1 MLDLQFSSMDR
12 DRNGS
17 SNLGQIAI
25 CIICFS
31 WQFPVPKIKFAQEQ
45 HGTMNRLVLS
55 MIPPI
60 PKLYHMPVNIILRGF
75 WSAWSWFTESQ
86 AWYQKAIR
94 NRPTFVTHQLH
105 IPSYPMAARQTK
117 PQKWPSPCN
126 SSPEGRDHGFFGYP
140 DLWHLQI
147 HWNMLAQFLN
157 ISKLEI
163 FVGFFHAMKM
173 TETVETILYLSL
185 KMAKSGLVVVAAMVA
200 FDVANKTEHATW
212 SQLS

>member
-75 WSAWSWFTESQ
+75 
-86 AWYQKAIR
+86 
-94 NRPTFVTHQLH
+94 
-105 IPSYPMAARQTK
+105 
-117 PQKWPSPCN
+117 
-126 SSPEGRDHGFFGYP
+126 
-140 DLWHLQI
+140 
-147 HWNMLAQFLN
+147 
-157 ISKLEI
+157 
-163 FVGFFHAMKM
+163 
-173 TETVETILYLSL
+173 
-185 KMAKSGLVVVAAMVA
+185 
-200 FDVANKTEHATW
+200 
-212 SQLS
+212 

>member
-1 MLDLQFSSMDR
+1 
-12 DRNGS
+12 
-17 SNLGQIAI
+17 
-25 CIICFS
+25 
-31 WQFPVPKIKFAQEQ
+31 
-45 HGTMNRLVLS
+45 
-55 MIPPI
+55 
-60 PKLYHMPVNIILRGF
+60 
-75 WSAWSWFTESQ
+75 
-86 AWYQKAIR
+86 
-94 NRPTFVTHQLH
+94 
-105 IPSYPMAARQTK
+105 MAARQTK

-126 SSPEGRDHGFFGYP
+126 SSPEGRAHGFFGYP

-200 FDVANKTEHATW
+200 FDVANKTEHAT
-212 SQLS
+212 